1 MAEKKPDVIVENE
14 AVYLLRPG
22 LAVYVKTADICRL
35 IGKSNQWVGQ
45 LVSRG
50 TLHKKK
56 TPHGIM
62 FELSNN
68 MQDYCAML
76 DARAEPEKSDADLK
90 RENAKSAAEITLKA
104 AKATIAQLEA
114 AELQGKM
121 HRSEDEAAMTEELI
135 FTMRNMLAALPGRL
149 AVDVAAA
156 ESAAEAADIIRREV
170 HSIMAEIA
178 KYRYDPAKYEE
189 RVRERKKW
197 EVAELEDDEKA
208 QG

>member
-1 MAEKKPDVIVENE
+1 
-14 AVYLLRPG
+14 
-22 LAVYVKTADICRL
+22 
-35 IGKSNQWVGQ
+35 
-45 LVSRG
+45 
-50 TLHKKK
+50 
-56 TPHGIM
+56 
-62 FELSNN
+62 
-68 MQDYCAML
+68 ML

-121 HRSEDEAAMTEELI
+121 HRSEDVAAMTEDLI

>member
-1 MAEKKPDVIVENE
+1 MAVNKPEVIVEGD
-14 AVYLLRPG
+14 AVYLMRPG

-45 LVSRG
+45 LVSQG

-56 TPHGIM
+56 TPHGLM
-62 FELSNN
+62 FELASN
-68 MQDYCAML
+68 MPDYCAML
-76 DARAEPEKSDADLK
+76 DARAEPEKSEADLK

-121 HRSEDEAAMTEELI
+121 HRSEDVAAMTEDLVFVI
-135 FTMRNMLAALPGRL
+135 RSMLSALPGRL
-149 AVDVAAA
+149 AVDVVAA
-156 ESAAEAADIIRREV
+156 ESAAEAADVIRREV
-170 HSIMAEIA
+170 HLIMAEIA

-197 EVAELEDDEKA
+197 EAAEPEDDD
-208 QG
+208 

>member
-1 MAEKKPDVIVENE
+1 M
-14 AVYLLRPG
+14 
-22 LAVYVKTADICRL
+22 
-35 IGKSNQWVGQ
+35 
-45 LVSRG
+45 
-50 TLHKKK
+50 
-56 TPHGIM
+56 
-62 FELSNN
+62 
-68 MQDYCAML
+68 
-76 DARAEPEKSDADLK
+76 K

-121 HRSEDEAAMTEELI
+121 HRSEDVAAMTEDLI

>member
-50 TLHKKK
+50 PLHKKK

-121 HRSEDEAAMTEELI
+121 HRSEDVAAMTEDLI

>member
-121 HRSEDEAAMTEELI
+121 HRSEDVAAMTEDLI

>member
-1 MAEKKPDVIVENE
+1 MAEKKPDVIMENE
-14 AVYLLRPG
+14 AVYLTRPG
-22 LAVYVKTADICRL
+22 LTIYVKTADICRL

-45 LVSRG
+45 LVSQG

-56 TPHGIM
+56 TPHGVM
-62 FELSNN
+62 FELSDN

-90 RENAKSAAEITLKA
+90 RENAKSAAEITLKV
-104 AKATIAQLEA
+104 AKATKAKLEA
-114 AELQGKM
+114 DELQGKM
-121 HRSEDEAAMTEELI
+121 HRSEDVAAMTEDLV

-156 ESAAEAADIIRREV
+156 ESAAEASDIIRREV
-170 HSIMAEIA
+170 HLIMAEIA

-197 EVAELEDDEKA
+197 EVRALDNDE
-208 QG
+208 QSQE

>member
-22 LAVYVKTADICRL
+22 RAVYVKTADICRL

-121 HRSEDEAAMTEELI
+121 HRSEDVAAMTEDLI

>member
-1 MAEKKPDVIVENE
+1 MAANKPEVIVEGDV
-14 AVYLLRPG
+14 VYITRPG

-45 LVSRG
+45 LVSQG

-56 TPHGIM
+56 TPHGLM
-62 FELSNN
+62 FELASN
-68 MQDYCAML
+68 MPDYCAML
-76 DARAEPEKSDADLK
+76 DARAEPEKSEADLK

-121 HRSEDEAAMTEELI
+121 HRSEDVAAMTEDLV
-135 FTMRNMLAALPGRL
+135 FFFFFMLAALPGRL
-149 AVDVAAA
+149 AVDVATA
-156 ESAAEAADIIRREV
+156 ESAAEASDIIRQEV
-170 HSIMAEIA
+170 HLIMAEIA

-189 RVRERKKW
+189 RVRERRKW
-197 EVAELEDDEKA
+197 EIVEAEDGD
-208 QG
+208 

>member
-62 FELSNN
+62 LELSNN

-121 HRSEDEAAMTEELI
+121 HRSEDVAAMTEDLI